1 MIDEIIDLRRKELR
15 FMALADDNFYAVTP
29 TDLRLTREQSNVQK
43 LESLMAVRSERFML
57 IFQAK
62 SVPALMYPTWAATK

>member
-1 MIDEIIDLRRKELR
+1 
-15 FMALADDNFYAVTP
+15 MALADDNFYAVTP
-29 TDLRLTREQSNVQK
+29 TDLRLTREKGNVQK

-62 SVPALMYPTWAATK
+62 SMPE